1 MEKELVTIITPC
13 YNGEQFLNKY
23 FMSIINQTYK
33 HIELIV
39 VNDGSTDKTEEVLVQ
54 YEKEMKENRI
64 IYKHFKQENLGQAS
78 AINKALPN
86 VNGEFLYWMDCD
98 DCLEYNGIEKLVDFL
113 KKHQDYN
120 IVRGKVRILKD
131 NKTVRIGK
139 PKKSESEYIFENYM
153 FAKNA
158 YCFPGTFMV
167 RMEDFDQKIKGRSIY
182 CTRAGQN
189 WQLLLPILYE
199 QKCGF
204 VDNIVYNYNII
215 ENSHSKIKVNTFE
228 EELKRI
234 ESHIDILYNVL
245 NPMKI
250 WKKYQE
256 EIELLYD
263 RRRIRAGLQYDKY
276 EYIVDILKHEKDVY
290 TNYKKNLR
298 YWMLKNKAFY
308 NLYRKV
314 KFR

>member
-1 MEKELVTIITPC
+1 MEKGLVTIITPC
-13 YNGEQFLNKY
+13 YNGEQFLNRY

-39 VNDGSTDKTEEVLVQ
+39 VNDGSIDRTEEILTQ
-54 YEKEMKENRI
+54 YEEEMKKNKI
-64 IYKHFKQENLGQAS
+64 SYKHFRQDNLGQAS
-78 AINKALPN
+78 AVNTALPN
-86 VNGEFLYWMDCD
+86 VTGEFLYWMDCD

-139 PKKSESEYIFENYM
+139 PKRNESEYIFENYM

-167 RMEDFDQKIKGRSIY
+167 RMEDFDKKIENRNIY
-182 CTRAGQN
+182 NTRAGQN
-189 WQLLLPILYE
+189 WQLLLPILYQ

-204 VDNIVYNYNII
+204 VDDIVYNYNII
-215 ENSHSKIKVNTFE
+215 ENSHSRIKVTTFDD
-228 EELKRI
+228 ELKKI
-234 ESHIDILYNVL
+234 DSHIDILYNIL
-245 NPMKI
+245 DPMNI
-250 WKKYQE
+250 WEEYQE
-256 EIELLYD
+256 KIELLYD
-263 RRRIRAGLQYDKY
+263 RRRIKAGVQYDKY
-276 EYIVDILKHEKDVY
+276 DYVLEIFNREKKQY
-290 TNYKKNLR
+290 KNYKINFK
-298 YWMLKNKAFY
+298 YWILKNKIFY

-314 KFR
+314 KVK